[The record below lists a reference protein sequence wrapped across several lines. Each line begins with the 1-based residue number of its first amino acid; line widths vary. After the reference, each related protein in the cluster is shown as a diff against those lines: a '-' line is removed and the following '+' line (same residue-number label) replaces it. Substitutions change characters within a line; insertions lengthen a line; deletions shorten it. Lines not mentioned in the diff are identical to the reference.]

1 MGTRSYLRTVR
12 RTALARRCAG
22 LLVLLV
28 LCPFTAPF
36 PTCFLTAHPIGE
48 LLAQDNGAA
57 DSACHKDVATSAGKM
72 APLVCMEAAGPAT
85 SIDPAVALDLLHQ
98 HVSVLRL

>member
-1 MGTRSYLRTVR
+1 MSARSYLRTVR
-12 RTALARRCAG
+12 RTVLARRCAG

-36 PTCFLTAHPIGE
+36 PTYFLTAHPIGE

-57 DSACHKDVATSAGKM
+57 DSACHKDVATGAGKM
-72 APLVCMEAAGPAT
+72 APLLCMQAAGPRA
-85 SIDPAVALDLLHQ
+85 SVDPAAAVDLLHQ
-98 HVSVLRL
+98 RVIVLRL